1 MRRVGGALALAAALA
16 AGPARGDEALGRRL
30 AALRAL
36 EPHASAPA
44 VRREVAD
51 SCPHHPWWAAS
62 DYGLRTRTRQ
72 AVRDA
77 SLRYGVDPALVRSV
91 IRVESAGRH
100 DAISHAGAQGLM
112 QLMPATA
119 RQLGVV
125 CVFDPRENVLAG
137 TRYLRRLYDRLGSWP
152 RALAGY
158 HAGPTAVREGRIPAE
173 TRAYVARVLA
183 RWNPPN

>member
-16 AGPARGDEALGRRL
+16 AEPARGDEALGRRL

-36 EPHASAPA
+36 EPRETAPD
-44 VRREVAD
+44 VRPTVAAP
-51 SCPHHPWWAAS
+51 CPPHPWWAAS

-77 SLRYGVDPALVRSV
+77 SLRYGVDPALLRSV

-100 DAISHAGAQGLM
+100 DAVSHAGAQGLM

-158 HAGPTAVREGRIPAE
+158 HAGPGAVRHERVPAE

-183 RWNPPN
+183 LWSPPH